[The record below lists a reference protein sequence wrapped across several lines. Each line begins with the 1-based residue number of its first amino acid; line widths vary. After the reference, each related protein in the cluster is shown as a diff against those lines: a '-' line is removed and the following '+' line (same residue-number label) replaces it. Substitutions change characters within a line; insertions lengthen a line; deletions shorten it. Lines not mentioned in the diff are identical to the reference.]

1 MTTRRRDL
9 ARAGAALLVAGAA
22 VVVACGKGP
31 SQQQVKQQEL
41 QAAKAVTQSTCPPD
55 GLWHECSLVEH
66 LFRAGLVVRRDSTP
80 VHEPGV
86 PIAGVRY
93 HIGSLAKLEV
103 FYFPDSAARRAAVA
117 RMDTTPFVHYDQP
130 QSMKGERSLIQ
141 NANVL
146 ALLDSRGDESRERI
160 GDAITAGA
168 PQAPKAR

>member
-1 MTTRRRDL
+1 MGAAL
-9 ARAGAALLVAGAA
+9 VVIGAALLAA
-22 VVVACGKGP
+22 CNSGP
-31 SQQQVKQQEL
+31 SKEQVKATEL
-41 QAAKAVTQSTCPPD
+41 QAAKQVTQTSCPPD

-80 VHEPGV
+80 VKEPGI
-86 PIAGVRY
+86 PIEGVLYR
-93 HIGSLAKLEV
+93 IGSLAKLEV
-103 FYFPDSAARRAAVA
+103 FYFPDSAARRAVVA
-117 RMDTTPFVHYDQP
+117 KMDTTPFVHYDQP

-146 ALLDSRGDESRERI
+146 ALLDSRQDETRQRI